1 MRDPADPTALANLAA
16 LLTGAACDRPRAHT
30 LLSRAFDANPSD
42 ARVAAAYAPPA
53 PPPPPLSPS
62 QCSDCCSCS
71 GPLACCSRDSSLLQV
86 SEGWLGRVLS
96 CRDDVVVQ
104 FDDGSQVAPYHTIAP
119 RLRCTPSS

>member
-1 MRDPADPTALANLAA
+1 MVSAIDTAYLRHLQPFRQGNWVVRSDP
-16 LLTGAACDRPRAHT
+16 G
-30 LLSRAFDANPSD
+30 D
-42 ARVAAAYAPPA
+42 ARS

-104 FDDGSQVAPYHTIAP
+104 FDDGSQVAPDHTIAP